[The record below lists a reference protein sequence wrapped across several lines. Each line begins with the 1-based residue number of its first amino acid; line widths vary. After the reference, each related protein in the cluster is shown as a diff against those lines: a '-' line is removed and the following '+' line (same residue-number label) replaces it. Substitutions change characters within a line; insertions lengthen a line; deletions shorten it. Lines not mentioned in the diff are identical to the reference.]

1 MTGLEIEAFL
11 TVQHTGSITK
21 AAELLY
27 ISQSSLSIRL
37 RTLERELGCP
47 LFIRGRGAQ
56 AMLLTPEGERFLPLA
71 RQHRKLES
79 KMRNLN
85 REATAEQK
93 LRVAAFSSVGNYLLP
108 EVYRRFTQ
116 RYPDIRL
123 RIRDITIQA
132 AIAAIA
138 RDELDITFSTMNTSN
153 EYITAIPFLE
163 EPMAFL
169 CAADSDYPD
178 PVPLEALSV
187 EREVY
192 AFWCVDVRQWHRD
205 TFGADAE
212 PQAHLDQI
220 GQMRLFVA
228 QPGGWAIVPYSI
240 AYALRDV
247 PELRSC
253 RMDFTV
259 PNRCLYVLCNRRA
272 RNSQRVIRF
281 LECLRS
287 VMPECEM
294 PGLLL

>member
-1 MTGLEIEAFL
+1 MTSLEIEAFL

-37 RTLERELGCP
+37 RTLERELGCS

-85 REATAEQK
+85 PEATAEQK
-93 LRVAAFSSVGNYLLP
+93 LCVSAFSSVGNYLLP
-108 EVYRRFTQ
+108 EVYRQFAQ
-116 RYPDIRL
+116 QCPDIRM
-123 RIRDITIQA
+123 RIREITTQA
-132 AIAAIA
+132 AIEAIA
-138 RDELDITFSTMNTSN
+138 RDELDITFSTINKSS
-153 EYITAIPFLE
+153 EHVTAIPFLE
-163 EPMAFL
+163 EPMSFL

-192 AFWCVDVRQWHRD
+192 AFWCVDVQQWHRD

-212 PQAHLDQI
+212 PQAHLDLI
-220 GQMRLFVA
+220 GQMRLFIA
-228 QPGGWAIVPYSI
+228 QPGRWAVVPYSI
-240 AYALRDV
+240 AYALRDA

-253 RMDFTV
+253 RMDFAV

-287 VMPECEM
+287 VMQECGM